1 MNAGPS
7 SPMVPKTELPF
18 YDLWSRGSSP
28 GNKAE
33 SSSVQF
39 HSVSL
44 PGVPIS
50 ADRQEILKAFA
61 TFVAAVVEQDNVAF
75 VAEYLSPT
83 EGSEPQVERRLVTAS
98 ALVTN
103 KPHTFDSES
112 TTLTIEESNAANE
125 ECLDFTIRLY
135 APNESAAKG
144 QEGPLQQASFVPS
157 RVRKRSV
164 CRLHSLTRLP

>member
-1 MNAGPS
+1 MNAGS
-7 SPMVPKTELPF
+7 SSAMVPKTELPF
-18 YDLWSRGSSP
+18 YDLWSRGSGP
-28 GNKAE
+28 GNTAE

-39 HSVSL
+39 HSVFL
-44 PGVPIS
+44 PAVPVS

-75 VAEYLSPT
+75 VAEYLSTT

-112 TTLTIEESNAANE
+112 TTLTIEESNATNE
-125 ECLDFTIRLY
+125 ECLDFAIRLY
-135 APNESAAKG
+135 APHEVATKG
-144 QEGPLQQASFVPS
+144 QDGPLRQASFVPS
-157 RVRKRSV
+157 RVRKR
-164 CRLHSLTRLP
+164 CACCQHSLTWPL